1 MLTVEGDGCPHRA
14 FRRYH
19 LSFFFLTKEAVWC
32 GSALISVFRLFLIFR
47 APNGTENDKFPDLY
61 RTASEWS
68 G

>member
-1 MLTVEGDGCPHRA
+1 MDAHIGLFGVIIYP
-14 FRRYH
+14 
-19 LSFFFLTKEAVWC
+19 FFFLTKEAVWC